1 MASNLYLGIDA
12 GGTKTHALIADDEGQ
27 VRGLG
32 HAGTGNWEGVGLEGA
47 RAAYETALTEA
58 LAQAEISVGQ
68 LSAAGYGLAGF
79 DWPSDTARLQPVVQS
94 LGVPGPWVLV
104 NDTDVA
110 LRAGTDDGVGV
121 VIISGTGTTVAGC
134 NAAGERWR
142 TFGCGED
149 LGDTGGAGGLARLGL
164 RAVARAYTG
173 AGPDTLLTDLYVQ
186 HYQAESAI
194 ALLESFVREQVPRPS
209 GRLAPLIFEAA
220 RQGDRAA
227 QDVIR
232 HVGREQGLNAAA
244 IIRKLGMQ
252 AASFAIVLAGGVFR
266 SRSQLL
272 VEAIMEPV
280 RAVAAG
286 AFPRTLEA
294 PPVVGGVL
302 LAMEAAGSRPSLDL
316 QQRLA
321 REASQRLS

>member
-149 LGDTGGAGGLARLGL
+149 LGIPAAPAGWPGWGCARWPVLIPARDRTRCSPTCMCSTIRL
-164 RAVARAYTG
+164 RA
-173 AGPDTLLTDLYVQ
+173 
-186 HYQAESAI
+186 
-194 ALLESFVREQVPRPS
+194 
-209 GRLAPLIFEAA
+209 
-220 RQGDRAA
+220 
-227 QDVIR
+227 
-232 HVGREQGLNAAA
+232 
-244 IIRKLGMQ
+244 
-252 AASFAIVLAGGVFR
+252 
-266 SRSQLL
+266 
-272 VEAIMEPV
+272 
-280 RAVAAG
+280 
-286 AFPRTLEA
+286 
-294 PPVVGGVL
+294 
-302 LAMEAAGSRPSLDL
+302 PSLCWNP
-316 QQRLA
+316 
-321 REASQRLS
+321 LSANRCPVHRDGWRP